1 MTVPTE
7 DSNGAV
13 VMEIKRESVEKK
25 RAEIRVPHTFTAQRR
40 ERERERKRTFVCN
53 GNAGTRERAHEPSG
67 NKG

>member
-13 VMEIKRESVEKK
+13 VMEIKRESVDKK
-25 RAEIRVPHTFTAQRR
+25 KGRNPGSPYLYGPTER
-40 ERERERKRTFVCN
+40 ERERERTFVCN